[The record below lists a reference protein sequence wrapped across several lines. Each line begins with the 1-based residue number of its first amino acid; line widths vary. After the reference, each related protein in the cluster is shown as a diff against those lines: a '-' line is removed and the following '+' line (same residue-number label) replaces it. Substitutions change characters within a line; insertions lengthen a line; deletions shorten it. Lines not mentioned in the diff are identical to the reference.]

1 MISDGTLTH
10 TSPVQQRSGSVPEFP
25 GINDST
31 HIAPGA
37 NQQQPATQPMPS
49 HEYSISISHVSQ
61 YFALKGQEPVHALAD
76 VNISVKD
83 GEFVSLVGPS
93 GCGKTSL
100 LNMVAGLAQPSSGA
114 VRLWGKKVE
123 EVRNDIG
130 YMFVQDGLLPWRT
143 TLQNVAVGLELHGA
157 DKAERLT
164 KAKELIT
171 SVGLAGFENAYKWQL
186 SAGMRQRAAIART
199 LATDP
204 KLILLDEPFSALDP
218 QTRVMLQLQFL
229 NLWERRGASV
239 LMVTHDIDEAI
250 LLSDR
255 VIVLSGRPGAVAA
268 DLTITLP
275 RPRELKSLRYTQEF
289 SRYASSIAQY
299 MGNED

>member
-1 MISDGTLTH
+1 MTRKD
-10 TSPVQQRSGSVPEFP
+10 
-25 GINDST
+25 
-31 HIAPGA
+31 
-37 NQQQPATQPMPS
+37 
-49 HEYSISISHVSQ
+49 YSIHISNVSQ
-61 YFALKGQEPVHALAD
+61 HFALKGQPPVHALSN
-76 VNISVKD
+76 VNIAIAD

-100 LNMVAGLAQPSSGA
+100 LNMVAGLAQPTTGS
-114 VRLWGKKVE
+114 VRLWNKKVDE
-123 EVRNDIG
+123 ARRQIG

-143 TLQNVAVGLELHGA
+143 TLHNVTVGLELQGA
-157 DKAERLT
+157 TKVDRLAKARQLL
-164 KAKELIT
+164 A
-171 SVGLAGFENAYKWQL
+171 SVGLAGFENVYKWQL

-229 NLWERRGASV
+229 KLWERRGASV

-255 VIVLSGRPGAVAA
+255 VIVLSERPGRVVADIA
-268 DLTITLP
+268 IDFE
-275 RPRELKSLRYTQEF
+275 RPRDLKTLRYTPEF
-289 SRYASSIAQY
+289 SRYAFTIAKY
-299 MGNED
+299 MHTDDQSPGSES